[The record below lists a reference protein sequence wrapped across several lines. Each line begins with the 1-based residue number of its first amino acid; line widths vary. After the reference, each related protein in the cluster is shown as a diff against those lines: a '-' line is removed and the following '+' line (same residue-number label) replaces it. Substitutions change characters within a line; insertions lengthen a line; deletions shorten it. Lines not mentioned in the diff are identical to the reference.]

1 MFAKR
6 AFFFLIYKL
15 LANGRAKY
23 ISTLY
28 TRTNSCNAI
37 LSHPQTGRIT
47 HVFVLFFVLFF
58 ACPLAVVNNGRDFKM
73 EDLLATLT
81 SPQSPLLEGGARA
94 HFRTAVGNQA

>member
-37 LSHPQTGRIT
+37 LSHPQTVRIT
-47 HVFVLFFVLFF
+47 HVFVLFFV
-58 ACPLAVVNNGRDFKM
+58 CPLAVVNNGRDFKM

-81 SPQSPLLEGGARA
+81 SPQSPLLEGGAWA
-94 HFRTAVGNQA
+94 HFRTAAGNQA